1 MIQIARSFALTSCT
15 ASGVALAIALAMA
28 PSFATAATRS
38 TPAKGTVA
46 STSTKAVDTPTIT
59 TGSIRGEPTF
69 SQRMTECMAV
79 WEPRTHMTKSQWQRS
94 CKTTLQSL
102 TAD

>member
-1 MIQIARSFALTSCT
+1 MIQIARSFALRSCV
-15 ASGVALAIALAMA
+15 ASGVAFAIAVGMASSFAPAAMA
-28 PSFATAATRS
+28 RSVAKGATAS
-38 TPAKGTVA
+38 K
-46 STSTKAVDTPTIT
+46 STKPADTPTIT
-59 TGSIRGEPTF
+59 TGSVRGEPSF

-102 TAD
+102 TD